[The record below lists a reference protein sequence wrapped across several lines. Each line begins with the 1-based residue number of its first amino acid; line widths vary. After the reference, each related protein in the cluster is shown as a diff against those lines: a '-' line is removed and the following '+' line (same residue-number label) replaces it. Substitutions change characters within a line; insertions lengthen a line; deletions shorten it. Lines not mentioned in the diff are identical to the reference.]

1 MTFWSSTFPFHSPRA
16 FSRSSVDWPAVSKVK
31 SSPLACCQRPQDGMV
46 CDWLVAPEAC
56 LAVCDGLSILVRL
69 CRISTFT
76 CSGGIPRGRARS
88 GDFRPPGIQCNFVT
102 TKRCSRLLLRSE
114 LDRACPEATQRSR
127 FLAVPRYER
136 FRCSRI
142 CAAPHLPSGW
152 RDRSSGDI
160 P

>member
-1 MTFWSSTFPFHSPRA
+1 MEPGPGLLEVRRHGAVVTLTGE
-16 FSRSSVDWPAVSKVK
+16 VDLNTS
-31 SSPLACCQRPQDGMV
+31 D
-46 CDWLVAPEAC
+46 
-56 LAVCDGLSILVRL
+56 
-69 CRISTFT
+69 
-76 CSGGIPRGRARS
+76 
-88 GDFRPPGIQCNFVT
+88 
-102 TKRCSRLLLRSE
+102 LLRSE
-114 LDRACPEATQRSR
+114 LARACPEATQRSR